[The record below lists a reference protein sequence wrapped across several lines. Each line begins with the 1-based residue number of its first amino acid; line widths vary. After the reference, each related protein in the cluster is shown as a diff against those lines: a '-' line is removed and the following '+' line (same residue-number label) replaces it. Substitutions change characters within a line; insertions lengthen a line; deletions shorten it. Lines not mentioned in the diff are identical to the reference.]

1 MRVSYNWLKEYLPVK
16 ISAQELAE
24 KMTFAGLEIDEVEER
39 CQELSG
45 VVVGKVNRCEKLEGS
60 DHLHVC
66 AVFDGQTEE
75 TVVCGAPNVAAGQTV
90 AFAKVGATLPGGFT
104 IGSKKTMGVESR
116 GMLCSQKELGA
127 GEDHTG
133 IWLLPD
139 DLPAGADLAETLGL
153 KDQVLVVELTPN
165 RADCLGVLNCAR
177 EAAAL
182 TGLPVTEP
190 DLSYPEE
197 GPDIQTMIDIQVD
210 DPAICPRYMAR
221 LVTGVQLGPS
231 PMWMQLYLLAAG
243 MRPINNVV
251 DIANYVMLEY
261 NQPLHT
267 FDYQSL
273 RGKKILVREAVLG
286 EELTTLDGKD
296 RVFNGDEILI
306 CDGEGPVCLA
316 GVMGGYNS
324 EVTENTRDILI
335 ESACFEPVH
344 IRRTARRLG
353 IPSESSQRF
362 EKGIDAASCDLAARR
377 AAQLLVRYCGGTA
390 AKGAVDVCRESFA
403 PKRILLR
410 RAKVNALLG
419 MDYSMEEILQV
430 MRDLS
435 FGLELV
441 AEEEEAVWVTAPT
454 YRRDISIEEDLIE
467 EVARLKG
474 YDHIPATLP
483 LNQTCGYRN
492 REQSLELRMKELCAG
507 MGLQETVNYSFI
519 SPKEAARL
527 RLPEGHPWNGGL
539 RIQNPLNEEQS
550 VMRQSLLPGLLH
562 AVSRNNSRR
571 NLDVRLFEMGMVFV
585 PTGGG
590 KPFVP
595 EEDEPQQPKEN
606 LHLGFAISGQAA
618 MHWQKQSRAYDFFY
632 LKGVV
637 ESLLGDL
644 GISALRFQR
653 LQVPYLHPGRAAEI
667 YLDDTLLGY
676 IGEVHPLT
684 AAAYELENRTVVG
697 ELYMAPLFAAVNNI
711 PQSHDLPR
719 YPEVKRDIALLGD
732 ASVAAADIEAAIRN
746 AGGPYLRKVELFDLY
761 DGAPIPAGQRS
772 LAYSLSFGAEE
783 RTLTDKEADE
793 SFAAIVEA
801 LGRELHLQLR

>member
-1 MRVSYNWLKEYLPVK
+1 MRVSYNWLKDYLP
-16 ISAQELAE
+16 INITAEELAE
-24 KMTFAGLEIDEVEER
+24 KMTFAGLEIDEVEPR

-45 VVVGKVNRCEKLEGS
+45 VVVGKVNRCEKMEGS
-60 DHLHVC
+60 DHLHIC
-66 AVFDGQTEE
+66 AVYDGEREE

-104 IGSKKTMGVESR
+104 IGCKKAFGVESR
-116 GMLCSQKELGA
+116 GMLCSQKELGV
-127 GEDHTG
+127 GEDHSG

-139 DLPAGADLAETLGL
+139 YLQAGADLVETLRL

-165 RADCLGVLNCAR
+165 RSDCLGVLNCAR

-182 TGLPVTEP
+182 TGLKAAEP

-197 GPDIQTMIDIQVD
+197 GPDIQGMIDIQVD
-210 DPAICPRYMAR
+210 DPAICPRYLAR
-221 LVTGVQLGPS
+221 LVTGVRIGPS
-231 PMWMQLYLLAAG
+231 PLWMQQYLLAAG

-251 DIANYVMLEY
+251 DIANFVMLEY

-273 RGKKILVREAVLG
+273 RGKKIYVREAALG
-286 EELTTLDGKD
+286 EELTTLDGKN

-316 GVMGGYNS
+316 GVMGGFNS
-324 EVTENTRDILI
+324 EVTENTQDILI

-390 AKGAVDVCRESFA
+390 AKGAVDICRESFA

-419 MDYSMEEILQV
+419 MDYSMEEIVQV
-430 MRDLS
+430 MKNLA
-435 FGLELV
+435 FGLEP
-441 AEEEEAVWVTAPT
+441 AEETEAVWVTAPT
-454 YRRDISIEEDLIE
+454 YRRDIVLEEDLIE

-474 YDHIPATLP
+474 YDHIPATIP

-492 REQSLELRMKELCAG
+492 REQSLELRVKELCAG
-507 MGLQETVNYSFI
+507 LGLQETVNYSFI

-527 RLPEGHPWNGGL
+527 RLPAGHPWCGGL

-571 NLDVRLFEMGMVFV
+571 NLDVRLFEMGMSFV
-585 PTGGG
+585 PAGGLQAG
-590 KPFVP
+590 QLEEEPLQP
-595 EEDEPQQPKEN
+595 EEK
-606 LHLGFAISGQAA
+606 LLLGFALSGAPA
-618 MHWQKQSRAYDFFY
+618 VNWQKQGRAYDFFF
-632 LKGVV
+632 LKGIV
-637 ESLLGDL
+637 ESLFRAL
-644 GISALRFQR
+644 GISGLRYQR
-653 LQVPYLHPGRAAEI
+653 LHAPYLHPGRAAEI
-667 YLDDTLLGY
+667 FLDDTLLGY
-676 IGEVHPLT
+676 IGEIHPLT

-697 ELYMAPLFAAVNNI
+697 ELYMAPLFAAANNI
-711 PQSHDLPR
+711 PQKHDLPR

-732 ASVAAADIEAAIRN
+732 ANVAAADIEAAIRR
-746 AGGPYLRKVELFDLY
+746 AGGAYLRKVELFDLY

-772 LAYSLSFGAEE
+772 LAYSLSFVNEE
-783 RTLTDKEADE
+783 RTLTDKEVDQ
-793 SFAAIVEA
+793 SFAAIVKTLQEN
-801 LGRELHLQLR
+801 LHIQLR